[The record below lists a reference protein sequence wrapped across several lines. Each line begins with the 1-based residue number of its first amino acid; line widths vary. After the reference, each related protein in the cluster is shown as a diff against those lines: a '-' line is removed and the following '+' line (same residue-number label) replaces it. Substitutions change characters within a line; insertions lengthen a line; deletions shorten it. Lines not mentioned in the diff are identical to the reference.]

1 MIEILANFRR
11 RLASFKITSVSQLHL
26 IFGLL
31 SQSHSPLCSFVCKTE
46 YEAHLRPL
54 R

>member
-1 MIEILANFRR
+1 MPHLEITPA
-11 RLASFKITSVSQLHL
+11 SQLHL

-31 SQSHSPLCSFVCKTE
+31 SQSHSPLCSFACKTE